1 MVYCT
6 RMPPQ
11 AASAKP
17 YLLRFWMVQCSQS
30 PVRRHRSVCFAHAQP
45 RQRRL
50 WGCYTM
56 TPRSGHNKTALAA
69 VLYGSMFS
77 KPCAPAQGRAPYTR
91 AAAQAAALG
100 LLYPDA
106 AKTKAPSP
114 GGERGGSVQR
124 TVVTRREMS
133 SFSLGSGSSLME
145 PKGICATSR

>member
-30 PVRRHRSVCFAHAQP
+30 PVRRHRGVCHTHVQP
-45 RQRRL
+45 RKRRL
-50 WGCYTM
+50 WGYYTL
-56 TPRSGHNKTALAA
+56 TPRSGPNKTACAA
-69 VLYGSMFS
+69 VLHGSMFS
-77 KPCAPAQGRAPYTR
+77 KPYAPAQGRVPYTR

-106 AKTKAPSP
+106 AQRPQQNRMCCGFAWFNVLKALCASTGACAVHTRSRTS
-114 GGERGGSVQR
+114 GGFGVII
-124 TVVTRREMS
+124 
-133 SFSLGSGSSLME
+133 
-145 PKGICATSR
+145 P